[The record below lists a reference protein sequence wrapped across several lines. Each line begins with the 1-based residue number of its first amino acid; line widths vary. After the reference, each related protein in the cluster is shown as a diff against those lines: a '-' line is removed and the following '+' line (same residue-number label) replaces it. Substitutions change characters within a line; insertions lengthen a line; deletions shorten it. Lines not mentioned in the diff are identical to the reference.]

1 VRSDLQTLQV
11 LGGRAVAAW
20 TAVSR
25 PLACSANAG
34 VTSNEGVSVTSQW
47 GRSSARFAA
56 YFQELREAFLERDDV
71 LQQIALALLAREHV
85 LLMGPPGT
93 AKSQLARAVLGRI
106 LDATTGEPSLFARQF
121 TENTVL
127 TDLVGPLDF
136 KTLMETGRSQHFTD
150 EGVIGS
156 VHAFLDEVFDGRD
169 MLLRSTLNLL
179 GERELKQGRSTVH
192 GRIECSLMTSN
203 RYLTEVLEESKDSL
217 LAFVDRIAFVGFVP
231 KGFSNDE
238 PMRRVMRQNLGSAP
252 KLLHANLTIQDLD
265 LLQRTVERV
274 RVVPEACDRLVQ
286 FLDVFEGEMAAAVR
300 AIPDFAPSRYLSI
313 RTRVRVGKL
322 LKAVVV
328 YRRATEDAERPLEVV
343 PSDFDYL
350 RLALLQSGPPPALL
364 ERLAQEQDPREAR
377 QLKIIKV
384 EREVFE
390 RSLARLERATF
401 RAPVVESVVL
411 EPAAWASASLDE
423 LLELLERAGDDM
435 AAEPLAVAQLSH
447 AILARLIERGLER
460 PTADAAGRDEHA
472 QLLERV
478 ERARGPVDP
487 LVRFLR
493 RRSLALLEAA
503 AEREILRL
511 EALSEAG
518 TRRGATDTIALLTP
532 VAEQLSRWL
541 EDAERL
547 RQNGLELELGR
558 LRGLVEL
565 SAAAMTSRLRE
576 AFYVEASEVKNAL
589 GTVWDAQSPS
599 SLRLRH
605 ALQATHAFETRL
617 LPIHPVFAGLLN
629 DVVAPAV
636 LPLAKLALAPLS
648 DAPRPDLLP
657 RFDAIW
663 ATLVEAE
670 LARHLPVDE
679 ILAVVLAHAL
689 EQDRRAWS
697 ALEASATTTF
707 SVDGHEQLRRT
718 VPRSPLCFVGVQ
730 LCLRLD
736 AECVRE
742 FAKAPELSGLATRL
756 AKLPEGLRQELQQND
771 VKRARVWLDFL
782 DAWLTRAEAAAAP
795 AAELF
800 GLLRVLE
807 QDGVATR
814 LRLEAELVES
824 ILPAAVAECA
834 ALKAGV
840 GALLARVRAAVAAR
854 AVTA

>member
-1 VRSDLQTLQV
+1 VSNSV
-11 LGGRAVAAW
+11 EGGTNAVQR
-20 TAVSR
+20 VS
-25 PLACSANAG
+25 PL
-34 VTSNEGVSVTSQW
+34 

-136 KTLMETGRSQHFTD
+136 KTLMDTGRSQHFTD

-179 GERELKQGRSTVH
+179 GERELKQGKSTVR

-231 KGFSNDE
+231 KGFSSDQ
-238 PMRRVMRQNLGSAP
+238 PMRRVMRQNLGNAP

-265 LLQRTVERV
+265 LLQSSVDRV
-274 RVVPEACDRLVQ
+274 RIVPEACDRLVQ
-286 FLDVFEGEMAAAVR
+286 FLDVFEAEMAAAVR

-328 YRRATEDAERPLEVV
+328 YRRATEDAERPLEVE
-343 PSDFDYL
+343 PGDFDFL

-377 QLKIIKV
+377 QLKIIKI

-390 RSLARLERATF
+390 RCLARLERATF
-401 RAPVVESVVL
+401 RAPAAENVVL
-411 EPAAWASASLDE
+411 EPAAWASASLE
-423 LLELLERAGDDM
+423 ALLELVERASDDVT
-435 AAEPLAVAQLSH
+435 ADPLVVAQLSQ
-447 AILARLIERGLER
+447 AILARLIERGLEQ
-460 PTADAAGRDEHA
+460 PTAEAANREAFA

-493 RRSLALLEAA
+493 QRSLALLEAA
-503 AEREILRL
+503 VEREILRL

-518 TRRGATDTIALLTP
+518 ARRGATDTIALLAP
-532 VAEQLSRWL
+532 VAEQLSGWL
-541 EDAERL
+541 EEAEKL
-547 RQNGLELELGR
+547 GQSAPGLALER

-565 SAAAMTSRLRE
+565 AAGAMTCRLRE
-576 AFYVEASEVKNAL
+576 AFYVEANEVKTAL
-589 GTVWDAQSPS
+589 ATTWDVQSPS
-599 SLRLRH
+599 SLRLRY
-605 ALQATHAFETRL
+605 ALQATHAFEARL
-617 LPIHPVFAGLLN
+617 LPIHPVFAGLL
-629 DVVAPAV
+629 DGVVAPAV
-636 LPLAKLALAPLS
+636 LPLAKLALAPLGE
-648 DAPRPDLLP
+648 APRVELLP

-663 ATLVEAE
+663 ATLAEAE
-670 LARHLPVDE
+670 LGRHLPVDE
-679 ILAVVLAHAL
+679 ILAVVLALAA

-697 ALEASATTTF
+697 VLETPATTTF
-707 SVDGHEQLRRT
+707 SVDAHERLRRA
-718 VPRSPLCFVGVQ
+718 VPRSSLCFVGVQ

-736 AECVRE
+736 AQCVRE
-742 FAKAPELSGLATRL
+742 FAQSPDLAVLAKRL
-756 AKLPEGLRQELQQND
+756 AALPEALRQELQHNE
-771 VKRARVWLDFL
+771 VKRSRVWLEFL
-782 DAWLTRAEAAAAP
+782 SAWLDHAELAATLP
-795 AAELF
+795 AELF

-824 ILPAAVAECA
+824 ILPAAATECA
-834 ALKAGV
+834 ALKASV
-840 GALLARVRAAVAAR
+840 DALLARVRAAVAAR
-854 AVTA
+854 APTA

>member
-1 VRSDLQTLQV
+1 MSN
-11 LGGRAVAAW
+11 AVQH
-20 TAVSR
+20 
-25 PLACSANAG
+25 N
-34 VTSNEGVSVTSQW
+34 SQL

-56 YFQELREAFLERDDV
+56 YFHELREAFLERDDV

-136 KTLMETGRSQHFTD
+136 KTLMDTGRSQHFTD

-179 GERELKQGRSTVH
+179 GERELKQGKSTVR

-231 KGFSNDE
+231 KGFSSDE

-252 KLLHANLTIQDLD
+252 KPLHANLTIQDLD
-265 LLQRTVERV
+265 LLQDTVQRV

-286 FLDVFEGEMAAAVR
+286 FLDVFEAEMAAAVR

-343 PSDFDYL
+343 PGDFDYL

-377 QLKIIKV
+377 QLKIIKI

-390 RSLARLERATF
+390 RCLGRLERATF
-401 RAPVVESVVL
+401 RAPAAESVVL
-411 EPAAWASASLDE
+411 EPAAWASASLPE
-423 LLELLERAGDDM
+423 LLELVERASDDV
-435 AAEPLAVAQLSH
+435 AADPVVVAQLSQ
-447 AILARLIERGLER
+447 ALLARLIERGLEQ
-460 PTADAAGRDEHA
+460 PTAEATGRDDHA

-493 RRSLALLEAA
+493 QRSLALLEAA
-503 AEREILRL
+503 VEREILRL
-511 EALSEAG
+511 EALGEAG
-518 TRRGATDTIALLTP
+518 ARRGATDTISLLAP
-532 VAEQLSRWL
+532 VAEQLSQWL
-541 EDAERL
+541 EEAERL
-547 RQNGLELELGR
+547 RQSAPDLALDR

-565 SAAAMTSRLRE
+565 SAGAMTSRLRE
-576 AFYVEASEVKNAL
+576 AFYVEASEVKSTL

-605 ALQATHAFETRL
+605 ALQAAHAFEARL
-617 LPIHPVFAGLLN
+617 LPIHPVFKGLL
-629 DVVAPAV
+629 DGVVAPAV
-636 LPLAKLALAPLS
+636 LPLAKLALAPLG
-648 DAPRPDLLP
+648 DAPRAELLP

-663 ATLVEAE
+663 ATLAQAE
-670 LARHLPVDE
+670 LGRHLPVDE
-679 ILAVVLAHAL
+679 ILGVVLAHAS
-689 EQDRRAWS
+689 EQDRRAWA
-697 ALEASATTTF
+697 ALEASVTTTF
-707 SVDGHEQLRRT
+707 SADAHERLRRA
-718 VPRSPLCFVGVQ
+718 VPRSLLCFVAVQ

-742 FAKAPELSGLATRL
+742 FAKAPEPSVLATRL
-756 AKLPEGLRQELQQND
+756 GKLPEALRQEVQQND
-771 VKRARVWLDFL
+771 VKRSRVWLEFL
-782 DAWLTRAEAAAAP
+782 SAWLTRAEAAAAP

-807 QDGVATR
+807 EDGVATR
-814 LRLEAELVES
+814 LRLEAELIES
-824 ILPAAVAECA
+824 ILPAAAAECA

-840 GALLARVRAAVAAR
+840 DALLARVRAAVAAH
-854 AVTA
+854 AVPA